1 MTSRFIAYSTGKKKK
16 KRFVPYGNEEGSSGI
31 DVGVK
36 GWRGHQEFMKPIG
49 HPVGNVEERA
59 GYSYLKFRGAVSV
72 AERNVGI
79 ISISLIL
86 DSPIGKQQKV
96 LDTD

>member
-1 MTSRFIAYSTGKKKK
+1 MTEIACFQS
-16 KRFVPYGNEEGSSGI
+16 
-31 DVGVK
+31 
-36 GWRGHQEFMKPIG
+36 PIG